1 MKTLTALAIAAL
13 IIAFSANGVKADAPN
28 PNCLPTG
35 PDDPTC
41 IWQLELTKVEVAVEY
56 EYPHCE
62 VKLTVEHNS
71 DELPDGVSHVVSS
84 RTDLGTKTRSG
95 GYRPTF
101 HTHVS
106 PVLLFN
112 PPGGDY
118 YWQRNGY
125 ENNME
130 RAHTANTQNNSGMG
144 YYNSG
149 MGFYVWLGDGQVA
162 LSTSDFQTRF
172 DHTNAQTAAS
182 VARRFASWQ
191 NRTLGDFHLRAVVE
205 YDWES
210 EFASEFARE
219 RRVGNNFVHYKGKLP
234 LTFVSDSIPI
244 SHTFAGLT
252 EEVFACFEVAKREHA
267 RAEERAAL
275 DTEKAGLRATLKLLE
290 AELVRARRHE
300 LDATTVLKEVVAI
313 ATRIEEVLRTIHR
326 LRVEGV
332 AERRQLIE
340 RYYSE
345 EAQRYSV
352 FIKSLEASE
361 AALAASDKAIA
372 AHKAEIEASREKLN
386 DMVEEAQAA
395 EAALIAEIENARES
409 LGTD

>member
-1 MKTLTALAIAAL
+1 MKILTALAIAAL
-13 IIAFSANGVKADAPN
+13 IIAFSANEIKADTPN
-28 PNCLPTG
+28 PNCLPTS

-41 IWQLELTKVEVAVEY
+41 LWQLELTKVEAAVVY

-62 VKLTVEHNS
+62 VKLTVDHNL
-71 DELPDGVSHVVSS
+71 DELPDGVSQVEPSS
-84 RTDLGTKTRSG
+84 NQYRWKFAIR
-95 GYRPTF
+95 GYPGYLTPS
-101 HTHVS
+101 S
-106 PVLLFN
+106 PVILYT
-112 PPGGDY
+112 PPGGYYSWQHKDY
-118 YWQRNGY
+118 RGGQLAYMADGSHGVYVRVNRDAGQSVVFRRDY
-125 ENNME
+125 
-130 RAHTANTQNNSGMG
+130 SG
-144 YYNSG
+144 
-149 MGFYVWLGDGQVA
+149 Q
-162 LSTSDFQTRF
+162 F
-172 DHTNAQTAAS
+172 DHSSSQTAAN
-182 VARRFASWQ
+182 VAKQFAGWQ

-205 YDWES
+205 YDWQS

-219 RRVGNNFVHYKGKLP
+219 RRVGNSFVHYKGKLP
-234 LTFVSDSIPI
+234 LTFVSNSIPI

-252 EEVFACFEVAKREHA
+252 EEVFACFEVAKRESA
-267 RAEERAAL
+267 RVRERSAL

-290 AELVRARRHE
+290 AELARARKHE

-313 ATRIEEVLRTIHR
+313 ATRIEDVLRTIQR
-326 LRVEGV
+326 LRIEGI

-345 EAQRYSV
+345 EARRYSV
-352 FIKSLEASE
+352 FVKSLEASE

-372 AHKAEIEASREKLN
+372 AHKAEIEASREKLK